1 MHKRAFKPVL
11 DSITL
16 EGHGVRLVP
25 LKPEHATALC
35 EAASDGELWR
45 LRMTSVPEPHNM
57 EAYIEQ
63 ALTGQVQGSMLPFA
77 VMDLHSER
85 WVGSTRYHDIVP
97 GIARLEIGYTW
108 YAKSVQRSHVNTACK
123 LLLLEYAFE
132 SLEAALVG
140 WRTDNYNYA
149 SQQAILRLGAKFDGC
164 LRHHARRRDGTV
176 RDTMMYSLSAAEW
189 PESKA
194 QLLYR
199 LQQHAA

>member
-1 MHKRAFKPVL
+1 MQNRAFKPVL
-11 DSITL
+11 DSVTL

-25 LKPEHATALC
+25 LQLGHADALS

-45 LRMTSVPEPHNM
+45 VRVTSVPEPQDM
-57 EAYIEQ
+57 KAYIEQ
-63 ALTGQVQGSMLPFA
+63 ALNGHTAGHMLPFA
-77 VMDLHSER
+77 VQDLASGR
-85 WVGSTRYHDIVP
+85 WLGSTRYHDIVP

-164 LRHHARRRDGTV
+164 LRHHARRRDGTM
-176 RDTMMYSLSAAEW
+176 RDTMMYSLTAAEW